1 MNGNSSLI
9 SAESV
14 KAKIKREADQ
24 NERACP
30 IFCVNDKI
38 S

>member
-24 NERACP
+24 NAKD
-30 IFCVNDKI
+30 FNFLL
-38 S
+38 